1 MRLRGYTRLHASG
14 LWPVVGNPGTMGPYC
29 LPVPRGPE
37 GPFGSKTAA
46 LPYSVGF
53 SHLSMGYLDSGL
65 RTSLLGEIPPHGASV
80 AIRHRAFTVGPP
92 RGWDGFFFD
101 GGPVIQ
107 VERLFMNQVA
117 TWVSIRTLSVEG
129 RVRNHSAIA
138 PT

>member
-1 MRLRGYTRLHASG
+1 MVHLLPYGIVPLRLVL
-14 LWPVVGNPGTMGPYC
+14 
-29 LPVPRGPE
+29 PE
-37 GPFGSKTAA
+37 GG
-46 LPYSVGF
+46 
-53 SHLSMGYLDSGL
+53 
-65 RTSLLGEIPPHGASV
+65 
-80 AIRHRAFTVGPP
+80 TVS
-92 RGWDGFFFD
+92 FFD